1 MSKKNKIRRLSDV
14 IVDIRKEINNNESQE
29 NKDAVSILLDEAN
42 QIIDENKKAD
52 KGIGYAML
60 LMFGVIIY
68 FGVSL
73 YQADNQISLL
83 NDDIV
88 EKRNTIN
95 NLQWSDSLFTK
106 FMDLSYDFFRNE

>member
-29 NKDAVSILLDEAN
+29 NKDAVRVLLDEAN
-42 QIIDENKKAD
+42 QIIDKNKKAD

-88 EKRNTIN
+88 EKEIQSIIFNGRILYLLNSWIY
-95 NLQWSDSLFTK
+95 LMIL
-106 FMDLSYDFFRNE
+106 